1 MGTNGTA
8 RERKTK
14 GEKEGTE
21 PREERRKLREKSRW
35 KEYVGAVLAVIG
47 LLIVLGGA
55 FIDEGKPSKRP
66 KKGVV
71 KGGTDTGDLLT
82 AALRLQ
88 ELATLAA
95 AVVDDDSATQTI
107 LDELL
112 EIETTYNNSGD
123 SMSQGLVD
131 MAAQMRAQLLVANK
145 GLSEE
150 ELQKEH
156 GLATF
161 GSGQYW
167 EQKYA
172 REKGETYDWYAGWED
187 TANDGRTLGGV
198 VVSKLGPKDSRI
210 LVVGAGNSDMSK
222 RLFDAGYTNLVN
234 IDIAESVINEMK
246 ARHPE
251 MEWQTMDATSMTY
264 EDASFDL
271 VIDKG
276 TIDAVRASQQTG
288 DIVGPL
294 VKEVYR
300 VVKPGR
306 PFVIVSHSNDVK
318 EVSPHCTSDVLEGAR
333 KSSSN
338 LLVYVHN
345 CPPA

>member
-1 MGTNGTA
+1 MGGA
-8 RERKTK
+8 QEK

-95 AVVDDDSATQTI
+95 AVVGDDSASQTI

-123 SMSQGLVD
+123 SMSQ
-131 MAAQMRAQLLVANK
+131 LLVANK

-156 GLATF
+156 GLAT
-161 GSGQYW
+161 W
-167 EQKYA
+167 ERA
-172 REKGETYDWYAGWED
+172 V
-187 TANDGRTLGGV
+187 LG
-198 VVSKLGPKDSRI
+198 
-210 LVVGAGNSDMSK
+210 
-222 RLFDAGYTNLVN
+222 
-234 IDIAESVINEMK
+234 AEV
-246 ARHPE
+246 
-251 MEWQTMDATSMTY
+251 
-264 EDASFDL
+264 
-271 VIDKG
+271 
-276 TIDAVRASQQTG
+276 
-288 DIVGPL
+288 
-294 VKEVYR
+294 
-300 VVKPGR
+300 
-306 PFVIVSHSNDVK
+306 
-318 EVSPHCTSDVLEGAR
+318 
-333 KSSSN
+333 
-338 LLVYVHN
+338 
-345 CPPA
+345 